1 MKCVNCDEQAAY
13 AVAEPGVN
21 PVEYCNNCLPKH
33 LQTRARAGHF
43 PLPKPVVE
51 KPVAEKKSKA
61 SKAEAPVVEEA
72 PVDTQEA

>member
-1 MKCVNCDEQAAY
+1 
-13 AVAEPGVN
+13 
-21 PVEYCNNCLPKH
+21 LPKH

-43 PLPKPVVE
+43 PLPQPVVE